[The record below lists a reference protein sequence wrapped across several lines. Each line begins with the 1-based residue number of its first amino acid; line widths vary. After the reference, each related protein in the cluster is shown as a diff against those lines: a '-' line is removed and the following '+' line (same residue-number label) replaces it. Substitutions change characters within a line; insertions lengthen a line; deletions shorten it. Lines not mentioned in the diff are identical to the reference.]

1 MWSEKDKAGNILGEQ
16 GHVVLYLSHLE
27 LAGAHYHI
35 LVSTVGQEGDGG
47 PRAEGTKFNHMDV
60 VLAWHRVGGTA
71 ARVLLHC
78 VSCRSW
84 IQIRDSTVIHDNKSG
99 QIEDC
104 IYRVWL

>member
-1 MWSEKDKAGNILGEQ
+1 MWSEKDKAGNILGER
-16 GHVVLYLSHLE
+16 GHVILHLPHLE

-47 PRAEGTKFNHMDV
+47 PRAEGTEFNHMDV
-60 VLAWHRVGGTA
+60 VLARHRVGGTA

-78 VSCRSW
+78 VCPGEAGFRSELPLLY
-84 IQIRDSTVIHDNKSG
+84 IRG